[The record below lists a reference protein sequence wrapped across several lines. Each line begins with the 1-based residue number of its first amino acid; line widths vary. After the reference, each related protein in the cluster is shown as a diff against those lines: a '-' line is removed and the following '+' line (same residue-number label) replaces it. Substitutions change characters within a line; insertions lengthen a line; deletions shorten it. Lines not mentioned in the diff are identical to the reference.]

1 MPSAHRRAR
10 DFGLMLPGVPGPH
23 NATTDVPG
31 VEVGFATVAM
41 SAARAGETQVHTGVT
56 AILPRGR
63 QARPVLAG
71 QFDLNGNGE
80 MTGTH
85 WIRDARYFTGPVCL
99 TNSHSV
105 GVVRHAAVRYRIATH
120 AEHLRG
126 FHAWA
131 LRVVAETYD
140 GVCSGICG
148 LHVTEERALAALRDA
163 LPGPVAAGNVGGGT
177 GMATYEFG
185 GGTGT
190 RLWRFEMCGRSF
202 AVGVLVQSNFGRRS
216 ELTVLGVPVGRHL
229 TDNAIF
235 SDHQLPEQGSIIVLI
250 ATDVPMTALQ
260 LRRLAKRGALGVGR
274 AATSG
279 GHYSGD
285 PVIAFSVANPVYHPA
300 IGEPRPFSVQY
311 VSLGDAHCDQ
321 VYPQAVDAVEQA
333 VLNALFAAK
342 TIPTCKPPGLQLEA
356 IDTDALPACHGRL

>member
-177 GMATYEFG
+177 GMAT
-185 GGTGT
+185 
-190 RLWRFEMCGRSF
+190 
-202 AVGVLVQSNFGRRS
+202 S